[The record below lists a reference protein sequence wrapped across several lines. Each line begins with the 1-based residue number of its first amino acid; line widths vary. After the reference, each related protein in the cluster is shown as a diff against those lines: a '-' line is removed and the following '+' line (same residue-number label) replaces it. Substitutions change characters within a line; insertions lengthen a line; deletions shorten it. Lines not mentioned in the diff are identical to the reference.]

1 MFDEKDPEEILNDSY
16 RNTIDGSANDKDD
29 KKEQE
34 EEDKQEGEKY
44 EDTSLKEELDTN
56 FPLSGGGTE
65 PLFTNE
71 GA

>member
-16 RNTIDGSANDKDD
+16 RNTIDGSDDD
-29 KKEQE
+29 KKQQEKE
-34 EEDKQEGEKY
+34 EEREEEKTN
-44 EDTSLKEELDTN
+44 DATLKDELDTN

-71 GA
+71 EA

>member
-16 RNTIDGSANDKDD
+16 RNTIDGAADD

-34 EEDKQEGEKY
+34 EEEKQEEEKT
-44 EDTSLKEELDTN
+44 DDASLKDELDTN

-65 PLFTNE
+65 PFFTNE
-71 GA
+71 EA

>member
-16 RNTIDGSANDKDD
+16 RNTIDGSADD

-34 EEDKQEGEKY
+34 EEDKHEEEKS
-44 EDTSLKEELDTN
+44 DDSSLKEELDTN
-56 FPLSGGGTE
+56 FPLSSGGTE
-65 PLFTNE
+65 PFFTNE